1 MKKLVIV
8 GVGGHGRC
16 CLDIARETYHEIV
29 FLDDNHV
36 GESINDCKIVG
47 TIAEMSSFSLE
58 YQNIFIAVGNNKFR
72 KELLDRAKKAGY
84 NIVSLISSESIISG
98 NADLDEGIV
107 VFPNVV
113 VNANAR
119 IGTGS
124 IISTGAVIDHDATV
138 ECYCHINA
146 LAVVASMA
154 HVPEYAKIDYGQ
166 VYRE

>member
-8 GVGGHGRC
+8 GAGGHGRC

-47 TIAEMSSFSLE
+47 TIAEMSFFSLE

-72 KELLDRAKKAGY
+72 KELLDRAKKDGY

-113 VNANAR
+113 WNANAG

-154 HVPEYAKIDYGQ
+154 HVPEYVKIDYGQ